1 MKVTLTNIIS
11 FVIKKTY
18 FWKHFT
24 PHAMDYS
31 FLGDPEAIA
40 EILATA
46 EPEHRAMQ
54 SAEGWDDKTLAI
66 HIATCRN
73 RGSKNSYA
81 QEEHEWKERVLRMSD
96 EDLEMEDDV
105 IRAKVEADG
114 LAEYRAMS
122 DEERGKAAHAI
133 IKKLKWSK
141 VRLAFTKQERE
152 SREEKKRYL
161 DRLQH
166 MSPEVYTAEIDA
178 ITEQL
183 AKLNEEILGLPFNA
197 ELSEENKRKAKIIE
211 AKYKCLLEERKRR
224 AEK

>member
-1 MKVTLTNIIS
+1 ME
-11 FVIKKTY
+11 
-18 FWKHFT
+18 HFT

-31 FLGDPEAIA
+31 FLDDPNAIA

-46 EPEHRAMQ
+46 KPEHRAMQ
-54 SAEGWDDKTLAI
+54 SAQGWDDKTLAI
-66 HIATCRN
+66 EIVRIRH
-73 RGSKNSYA
+73 KN
-81 QEEHEWKERVLRMSD
+81 EEHEWKERVLRMSD

-183 AKLNEEILGLPFNA
+183 AKLNEEMLGLPFNA
-197 ELSEENKRKAKIIE
+197 ELSEENKRKANIIE